1 MYVRSC
7 GKIGSL
13 IKNKR
18 IILPP
23 PTQKIKTMWMIK
35 LTIAAIKILWTLRYT
50 NKSQN
55 LNVLNM
61 KSILKKSLEKI
72 HILSHDPNAKN
83 SIPLVT

>member
-13 IKNKR
+13 IKNKGNNNS
-18 IILPP
+18 PP
-23 PTQKIKTMWMIK
+23 PNTKKTMWMIK